1 MPDFTLLV
9 LPGSYASSVAATL
22 DMLRAAASL
31 APRLRLTPP
40 TWRVRSPEGGPVDLG
55 AGLWVDSTALPQS
68 PRHDPSLWVLPGLG
82 TEDVETLRA
91 ALQQPQA
98 QRLIRALSAHAAR
111 GGRIAAS
118 CSAVFLL
125 QAAGLLVDRQVT
137 TSWWLAPQLQQLEP
151 RCRVDADLMICTDGP
166 LCTAGAAFAQV
177 DLMLHLL
184 RQQFGVP
191 LADAVSRVLLISGR
205 EAQAPFVV
213 PALLASGDALVGR
226 LLRRIEGALPQI
238 PSVAALAQEL
248 GLSTR
253 TLSRRVQQA
262 TGKSTLALIH
272 SVRLQRAR
280 LLIESSSMSIEAVA
294 AQVGY
299 EDATALRRLM
309 RKLQGQ
315 APSQWRKRGQPG

>member
-31 APRLRLTPP
+31 APRLRLAPP
-40 TWRVRSPEGGPVDLG
+40 TWRVLSPDGGPVDLG
-55 AGLWVDSTALPQS
+55 SGLWVDSTPLPQ
-68 PRHDPSLWVLPGLG
+68 RLRRDPGTWVLPGLG
-82 TEDVETLRA
+82 TEDVETLMA

-98 QRLIRALSAHAAR
+98 QRLIQALSTHAALE
-111 GGRIAAS
+111 GRIAAS
-118 CSAVFLL
+118 CSAVFML
-125 QAAGLLVDRQVT
+125 QAAGLLAGRQVT

-151 RCRVDADLMICTDGP
+151 RCRVDADRMICTDGP

-177 DLMLHLL
+177 DLMLHLF

-191 LADAVSRVLLISGR
+191 LAEAVSRVLLINGR
-205 EAQAPFVV
+205 EAQAPFMV
-213 PALLASGDALVGR
+213 PALLASGDALVGQ
-226 LLRRIEGALPQI
+226 LLRRIEAGLPQI
-238 PSVAALAQEL
+238 PSVAALAQQL

-253 TLSRRVQQA
+253 TLSRRVHQA

-280 LLIESSSMSIEAVA
+280 LLIESSTLSIEEVA

-315 APSQWRKRGQPG
+315 APSQLRKRSSLV